1 VKKKTTLKKPR
12 GKMLKTED
20 EDEEDTRARW
30 KDEDIEMLIALRGE
44 MDDDFKKT
52 AKNKVTKVF
61 LKWVF
66 LGFMYSILTPPIPVE
81 LGFNLV
87 VRIEGVVHIEFWFF
101 SCYFSNFQSLHL
113 PFLWNWV
120 FLGITESNLSSL
132 FFCGIV
138 EVPELC

>member
-1 VKKKTTLKKPR
+1 MEGTICENAHNPTEESLQQSQKRIEREDDEDVRVLKYPVKKKTASRRAK

-81 LGFNLV
+81 LGFFGYN
-87 VRIEGVVHIEFWFF
+87 
-101 SCYFSNFQSLHL
+101 
-113 PFLWNWV
+113 
-120 FLGITESNLSSL
+120 
-132 FFCGIV
+132 
-138 EVPELC
+138 